1 MRVVLL
7 YERFGTTGRVHH
19 NRQLG
24 RVRLA
29 ERPDGL
35 EGFRSS
41 EDGDYWVRSEPGE
54 AVDTPLAYQGTLAF
68 EGACEKWTQYPTRS
82 IADSCKPIQA
92 ACRSEPRGG
101 QQVGT
106 GETHTEGPRP
116 TR

>member
-7 YERFGTTGRVHH
+7 YERFGTTGRPHY
-19 NRQLG
+19 NRQRG

-35 EGFRSS
+35 EVFRSKRGWRLLGS
-41 EDGDYWVRSEPGE
+41 LRARE

-68 EGACEKWTQYPTRS
+68 EGACEKRTQHPTRS

-101 QQVGT
+101 QQVST